1 MKQYSNI
8 TFFYYDDFAAAEDF
22 YENIFHLELVQD
34 QGGCKLYRQGKC
46 YFGIVDG
53 SHGTLK
59 PQPKN
64 ACMLT
69 IIVDDV
75 MEWYEYL
82 TSKGV
87 QVMSGPNHTPFVD
100 NVFYIDPGGYIVET
114 QTFKDETVQKAFQE

>member
-8 TFFYYDDFAAAEDF
+8 TFFYYDDFAAAENF

-46 YFGIVDG
+46 YFGIVD
-53 SHGTLK
+53 SAYGTIHAL
-59 PQPKN
+59 PKS

-69 IIVDDV
+69 IIVDNV

-87 QVMSGPNHTPFVD
+87 KVMSGPNVND
-100 NVFYIDPGGYIVET
+100 WVENVFYLDPGGYVVET
-114 QTFKDETVQKAFQE
+114 QTFLDPEVQKAFQE

>member
-8 TFFYYDDFAAAEDF
+8 TFFYYDNYDEAVDF
-22 YENIFHLELVQD
+22 YENIFHLEVVQD
-34 QGGCKLYRQGKC
+34 QGGCKLYRQGKTF
-46 YFGIVDG
+46 FGIVD
-53 SHGTLK
+53 SAHGTLK
-59 PQPKN
+59 AQPKN

-87 QVMSGPNHTPFVD
+87 KVYSGPNHTPFVD

-114 QTFKDETVQKAFQE
+114 QKFLDEKVQKEFE